1 MAAKKKVTVHEL
13 FIALSQCEDRGA
25 AVTVKQ
31 NKIHVGGKALDL
43 DASDDDDEGGE

>member
-1 MAAKKKVTVHEL
+1 MAKKTVTVHEL

-43 DASDDDDEGGE
+43 DASDDDEEGGE